1 VFSLGASGDV
11 WKDLY
16 VGTGTFVNVVIN
28 NSLLQ
33 DAGKNVEAALETYEG
48 KYIIHL
54 PEGFSNSI
62 NLLHETG
69 HILFD
74 FVKEGVLANVE
85 FITNAANLNYSSVEE
100 YFCASFVD
108 YIHRKDI
115 DPLLTQDLSSSRDIK
130 SLTDFDILFKNILY
144 SETKVD
150 VKEIIKRLDFVNK
163 ILEQLEYQK
172 VVVKTEVKEE
182 LQKEKLI
189 TQVETEDLK
198 DNKQSFSNIPSTD
211 KSTWDAVYKLGDKVR
226 YRKDMVGLT
235 PKKMAYE
242 SDENIFIIKEV
253 GKPNKW
259 GKRTENPTGVMY
271 SLNSQNGTYAGS
283 LEGKDIEP
291 AF

>member
-1 VFSLGASGDV
+1 MIEETNPDISEFVKDNIGIEYIDFFKQALEQNKKTLEKDNQLTNKG
-11 WKDLY
+11 WTPFDLY
-16 VGTGTFVNVVIN
+16 ILNFQAYESLIGEVEARFTQQTSKMPKELQNYFEFYTSETIDSSKVKVIS

-130 SLTDFDILFKNILY
+130 SLTDFDSLFKNILY

-163 ILEQLEYQK
+163 ILEQL
-172 VVVKTEVKEE
+172 
-182 LQKEKLI
+182 
-189 TQVETEDLK
+189 
-198 DNKQSFSNIPSTD
+198 
-211 KSTWDAVYKLGDKVR
+211 
-226 YRKDMVGLT
+226 
-235 PKKMAYE
+235 
-242 SDENIFIIKEV
+242 
-253 GKPNKW
+253 
-259 GKRTENPTGVMY
+259 
-271 SLNSQNGTYAGS
+271 
-283 LEGKDIEP
+283 
-291 AF
+291 